1 MGSTESM
8 HRDAQGLNMSG
19 TSEAVAAYDTALG
32 HLVRFQ
38 AEVVVVIADARAAGA
53 ACAMVELLSAY
64 LSLMSTEQSG
74 VADAHDALRN
84 LGEEAHDLTQREHEH
99 LAAANLW
106 LLGDMAGAARLLE
119 DLTLRHPRD
128 LLALEVGHQID
139 FFTGHATALRDRIG
153 RALYAWG
160 PDDAN
165 RGFVQG
171 MYAFGLEECNLY
183 ALSEEMAEQ
192 AVQANS
198 EDVWGIHALV
208 HTYEMQGRTAEGLRF
223 LQAREPQ
230 WRTGNFL
237 NVHNSWHNALFL
249 LEGDDVE
256 GALAIYDAVLHHDG
270 SEDIALELVDAS
282 SLLWRLHLED
292 SPVDDRWQP
301 LADAWTRIMV
311 PGYYPFNDVHATMA
325 FVGAGRLSLAQE
337 LVTSLERAVGEAGDD
352 STGRF
357 MTRAV
362 GLPVCRSLVSFGRG
376 DDTGFLDHYL
386 PVRENLHRFGGSHA
400 QRDAMERTAVTAAIR
415 AGRSDLARALL
426 SERLGV
432 RERSSYTWGRLA
444 QVLDADGDEAGSSA
458 ATSRARA
465 IAYEVATA
473 LTS

>member
-1 MGSTESM
+1 M
-8 HRDAQGLNMSG
+8 HRDAQGLDTSG
-19 TSEAVAAYDTALG
+19 TSDAVAAYDRALG

-38 AEVVVVIADARAAGA
+38 AEVVGVIADARAAGA

-74 VADAHDALRN
+74 VAAAHDALGN
-84 LGEEAHDLTQREHEH
+84 LGELAHDLTPREREH

-119 DLTLRHPRD
+119 DLTLQHPRD
-128 LLALEVGHQID
+128 LLALAVGHQID

-192 AVQANS
+192 AVEANP
-198 EDVWGIHALV
+198 EDVWGIHAMV
-208 HTYEMQGRTAEGLRF
+208 HTYEMRGRTAEGLRF
-223 LQAREPQ
+223 LRARGPQ

-249 LEGDDVE
+249 LEGDDVD

-270 SEDIALELVDAS
+270 SEDFALELVDAS
-282 SLLWRLHLED
+282 SLLWRLHLEGA
-292 SPVDDRWQP
+292 PVGDRWQP
-301 LADAWTRIMV
+301 LAEAWGRILV
-311 PGYYPFNDVHATMA
+311 PGFYPFNDMHATMA
-325 FVGAGRLSLAQE
+325 FVGAGRLDLAHE
-337 LVTSLERAVGEAGDD
+337 LVRSLERVVGEVGDD
-352 STGRF
+352 TTGRC
-357 MTRAV
+357 MTRVV
-362 GLPVCRSLVSFGRG
+362 GLPVCRSLTAFGRG
-376 DDTGFLDHYL
+376 DDTVFLEHYL
-386 PVRENLHRFGGSHA
+386 PVRESLHRFGGSHA

-415 AGRSDLARALL
+415 AGQSDLARALL

-432 RERSSYTWGRLA
+432 RERSSYTWRRLA
-444 QVLDADGDEAGSSA
+444 QVLAADGDEAGSSA

-465 IAYEVATA
+465 IANEVATA
-473 LTS
+473 LTSSARH

>member
-1 MGSTESM
+1 M
-8 HRDAQGLNMSG
+8 HADAQGLDMSG
-19 TSEAVAAYDTALG
+19 TSDAVAAYDMALG

-38 AEVVVVIADARAAGA
+38 AEVVGVIADARATGA

-84 LGEEAHDLTQREHEH
+84 LGEEAHDLTPREREH

-106 LLGDMAGAARLLE
+106 LLGDMAGAGRLLE
-119 DLTLRHPRD
+119 DLTLHHPRD
-128 LLALEVGHQID
+128 LLALAVGHQID

-153 RALYAWG
+153 RTLYAWG

-192 AVQANS
+192 AVQANP
-198 EDVWGIHALV
+198 EDVWGIHAMV
-208 HTYEMQGRTAEGLRF
+208 HTYEMQGRTMEGLRF
-223 LQAREPQ
+223 LRAREPQ
-230 WRTGNFL
+230 WRTGNYL

-270 SEDIALELVDAS
+270 SDDIALELVDAS
-282 SLLWRLHLED
+282 SLLWRLHLLEGA
-292 SPVDDRWQP
+292 PVGDRWQP
-301 LADAWTRIMV
+301 LADAWSRIMA
-311 PGYYPFNDVHATMA
+311 PGFYPFNDMHGTMA
-325 FVGAGRLSLAQE
+325 FVGAGRLDLAQE
-337 LVTSLERAVGEAGDD
+337 LVTSLERVVGEARED
-352 STGRF
+352 STGKF

-362 GLPVCRSLVSFGRG
+362 GLPVCRSLVAFGRG
-376 DDTGFLDHYL
+376 DDAGFLDHYL
-386 PVRENLHRFGGSHA
+386 PVRESLHRFGGSHA

-444 QVLDADGDEAGSSA
+444 QVLAADGDEAGSSA
-458 ATSRARA
+458 ATGRATA
-465 IAYEVATA
+465 IADEVATA
-473 LTS
+473 LSW

>member
-1 MGSTESM
+1 M
-8 HRDAQGLNMSG
+8 HADAQGLDMSG
-19 TSEAVAAYDTALG
+19 TSDAVAAYDRALG
-32 HLVRFQ
+32 HFVRFQ
-38 AEVVVVIADARAAGA
+38 SEVVGVIADARAAEAG
-53 ACAMVELLSAY
+53 CAMVELLSAY

-84 LGEEAHDLTQREHEH
+84 LGELPHDLIPREREH

-128 LLALEVGHQID
+128 LLALAVGHQID

-160 PDDAN
+160 PDDGN

-171 MYAFGLEECNLY
+171 MYAFGLEESNLY
-183 ALSEEMAEQ
+183 ALSEEMAGQ
-192 AVQANS
+192 AVQANPD
-198 EDVWGIHALV
+198 DVWGIHAMV
-208 HTYEMQGRTAEGLRF
+208 HTYEMQGQTAEGLRF
-223 LQAREPQ
+223 LRARESQ

-270 SEDIALELVDAS
+270 SEDFALELVDAS
-282 SLLWRLHLED
+282 SLLWRLRLEG
-292 SPVDDRWQP
+292 SPVGDRWEP
-301 LADAWTRIMV
+301 LADAWTRILV
-311 PGYYPFNDVHATMA
+311 PGFYPFNDMHATMA
-325 FVGAGRLSLAQE
+325 FVGAGRLGPAHE
-337 LVTSLERAVGEAGDD
+337 LVTSLERAVDEAGDD
-352 STGRF
+352 STGML

-362 GLPVCRSLVSFGRG
+362 GLPVCRSLVAFGRG

-386 PVRENLHRFGGSHA
+386 PVRESLHRFGGSHA

-426 SERLGV
+426 SERLGR
-432 RERSSYTWGRLA
+432 REKSSYAWGRLA
-444 QVLDADGDEAGSSA
+444 QVLATDGDVAGSSA
-458 ATSRARA
+458 ATSRAKA
-465 IAYEVATA
+465 IAEEVETA